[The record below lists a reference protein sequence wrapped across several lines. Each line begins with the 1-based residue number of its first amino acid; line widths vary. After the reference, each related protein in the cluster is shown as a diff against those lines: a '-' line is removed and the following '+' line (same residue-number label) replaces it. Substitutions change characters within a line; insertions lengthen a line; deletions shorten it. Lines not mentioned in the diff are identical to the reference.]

1 MLKQF
6 EMLLKWILI
15 PINYLKTFVDE
26 NGLQR
31 KTAIWKSA
39 SEVDLGLFPRLAN
52 EEVGNF
58 TCGTYQLRL
67 SSSYMQEHLDG
78 ESDITNIKSIFLYF
92 HSFFWL
98 IFGILRVKIVF
109 SSFYFEE
116 PRKILSNPS

>member
-1 MLKQF
+1 MFRIIKLVYLHFCNAYYLYLMDAENFMKQF
-6 EMLLKWILI
+6 EMLLKWILNQV
-15 PINYLKTFVDE
+15 NYLKTFVDE

-39 SEVDLGLFPRLAN
+39 SEVDLDLFPRLAD

-78 ESDITNIKSIFLYF
+78 
-92 HSFFWL
+92 
-98 IFGILRVKIVF
+98 
-109 SSFYFEE
+109 
-116 PRKILSNPS
+116 

>member
-78 ESDITNIKSIFLYF
+78 
-92 HSFFWL
+92 
-98 IFGILRVKIVF
+98 
-109 SSFYFEE
+109 
-116 PRKILSNPS
+116 